1 VASDGEICP
10 FTSNLCPGFLYTRGL
25 GDLSRAMLFRLGRR
39 ARMLY
44 AILVL
49 GASATKLEFGKD
61 ILVQT
66 GQHICH
72 PCRMDVIST
81 SRDMTLQQ
89 DLKPDK
95 RSAMCSH

>member
-1 VASDGEICP
+1 
-10 FTSNLCPGFLYTRGL
+10 
-25 GDLSRAMLFRLGRR
+25 MLN
-39 ARMLY
+39 

-66 GQHICH
+66 GQQICY

-95 RSAMCSH
+95 RSAMCSHQTQSDYVQVLQSRHYRTFNIFDNQKHRCFTSVD